1 MRAGGHRVFILCV
14 IICACAI
21 LGAAPGRAQE
31 QEEGTVAENGDV
43 MGEATVVRVG
53 AGPGAIAEDPG
64 IGQLYIANRDEG
76 TVSILNTRRLLAM
89 KTLRVGASPGAI
101 AVNVYT
107 NRVYVANFRDSTV
120 SVINGVTQEVM
131 KTIPVGLN
139 PAGIAVD
146 PERNRIYV
154 ANNASNTLSII
165 DGVRNRVTAEI
176 EVGKK
181 PWSVVFSEARNQVLV
196 ANRGSGTLTVLD
208 SISDTVRRELP
219 VRAGPTA
226 IVVTRDGKIMYVAS
240 AGTNTVTIIDPGKVT
255 TLPVGQTPTTLALD
269 EEAGML
275 YVGSRD
281 DRTISVVDTAIRKIV
296 RSVDLGDVPGALMVP
311 AAGGGRLYATS
322 STRGELVKLE
332 LDKPKRLT
340 AGTEEREAA
349 LAASGLTYLGAPL
362 YVVIREMRDAS
373 GYFWASQRS
382 EDVDEISSV
391 VQELGVSAATG
402 GSIYDEDLFSYALG
416 LEYLDSKDDSD
427 LYSSESDFF
436 LYSAN
441 LGLISGSDYPIS
453 LNSSRSL
460 SDYIEGDLRSY
471 RILTETD
478 AARIRL
484 GHRWLPATHLSYER
498 IHNENT
504 GEFEV
509 EDKTETVMRVSMAKS
524 FARDSQFTLSYERNE
539 YQNDLFGADRVS
551 DDLVLS
557 GTGAVSETLLASG
570 DIEYYTDEG
579 SDSVQTTAKLLYF
592 PAGTLSGELGLDY
605 NDTTELIRNTE
616 RERVWVKVFKE
627 AGEYVDFSGNVTYY
641 TSTDDFGA
649 EAFTTETSTAGL
661 NALYSR
667 EFEKDSVQASAGVG
681 LNKYEST
688 VQQDT
693 VSGSLYLAGRTNR
706 LKYGSVDGFYSF
718 YGDEVSA
725 GEDWREHIFGAGF
738 ESGYVRGFTL
748 SVHARRMLTEFGE
761 GKGTQDFV
769 TGDLVWDGLSRQWLW
784 GASRLYF
791 GYIYDWA
798 SGEQTVRRG
807 TGSTVR
813 LQRSSSNYAYGDFRI
828 GAQPTRRSRVG
839 IGVRREE
846 SFDDQ
851 TIRPSNVK
859 VEARVGY
866 DLNALDL
873 YLVFLIEEYDAGIE
887 PDRQVIYFEGRRS
900 F

>member
-1 MRAGGHRVFILCV
+1 MSAGRNSTFTLSIMM
-14 IICACAI
+14 CACAI

-31 QEEGTVAENGDV
+31 EEGVAADNGEV
-43 MGEATVVRVG
+43 KGEATVVRVG

-76 TVSILNTRRLLAM
+76 TVSILNARRLLVM
-89 KTLRVGASPGAI
+89 KTLRVGSSPAAI
-101 AVNVYT
+101 AVNAYT

-154 ANNASNTLSII
+154 ANNGSNTLSII

-181 PWSVVFSEARNQVLV
+181 PWSVVFSAGRNQVLV
-196 ANRGSGTLTVLD
+196 ANRGSNTLTVLD
-208 SISDTVRRELP
+208 SISGTVRRELP
-219 VRAGPTA
+219 VRAGPAA
-226 IVVTRDGKIMYVAS
+226 IVVTSDGKTIYVAS
-240 AGTNTVTIIDPGKVT
+240 AGTNTLTIIDPEKVT

-269 EEAGML
+269 EGAGVL
-275 YVGSRD
+275 YVGSFD

-296 RSVDLGDVPGALMVP
+296 RSVDLGDIPGALMVP
-311 AAGGGRLYATS
+311 AAGGSLCATAR
-322 STRGELVKLE
+322 TRGELVKLE

-340 AGTEEREAA
+340 AGAEEREAA

-362 YVVIREMRDAS
+362 YVVIRQMREAS
-373 GYFWASQRS
+373 GHFWASQRS

-391 VQELGVSAATG
+391 VRELGVSAATG

-416 LEYLDSKDDSD
+416 LEYLDTEEHSED
-427 LYSSESDFF
+427 YSADNDYL

-441 LGLISGSDYPIS
+441 LGLISGSDYPVS
-453 LNSSRSL
+453 LNSARSI
-460 SDYIEGDLRSY
+460 SDYIEGNRFSY
-471 RILTETD
+471 RILTESD
-478 AARIRL
+478 AARVRL
-484 GHRWLPATHLSYER
+484 GHRRLPVTHLSYER
-498 IHNENT
+498 THNENT
-504 GEFEV
+504 GELLV
-509 EDKTETVMRVSMAKS
+509 EDETETVMRVSMAKS

-539 YQNDLFGADRVS
+539 FKDDLVGADRVS
-551 DDLVLS
+551 DDFVLS
-557 GTGAVSETLLASG
+557 GTGAVRESLLASG
-570 DIEYYTDEG
+570 DVEYYTDEG
-579 SDSVQTTAKLLYF
+579 ADTVQSTAKLLYF

-627 AGEYVDFSGNVTYY
+627 AGEHLDFSGDVTYY

-649 EAFTTETSTAGL
+649 EAFTTETETAGL
-661 NALYSR
+661 NARYSR

-681 LNKYEST
+681 VNRYEST
-688 VQQDT
+688 ERQDT
-693 VSGSLYLAGRTNR
+693 VSGSLYLAGRTRR
-706 LKYGSVDGFYSF
+706 LKYGSIDGFYSF
-718 YGDEVSA
+718 YGDEVSP
-725 GEDWREHIFGAGF
+725 GEDWREHIFGVGF
-738 ESGYVRGFTL
+738 ESGYVKRFNLG
-748 SVHARRMLTEFGE
+748 VHARRMLTEFGE

-769 TGDLVWDGLSRQWLW
+769 SGDLLWDALSYQWLW
-784 GASRLYF
+784 GTSRLNF
-791 GYIYDWA
+791 GYLYEWA

-807 TGSTVR
+807 TGTTVR
-813 LQRSSSNYAYGDFRI
+813 LQRSSTNYAYGDFRI
-828 GAQPTRRSRVG
+828 GARPTRRSRVG

-846 SFDDQ
+846 SFDEE
-851 TIRPSNVK
+851 TIRPSSVK

-873 YLVFLIEEYDAGIE
+873 YFVFLIEEYDAGIE